1 MKPTDNVIDFA
12 LRRKRKHAQELARV
26 MWDMYA
32 RNAGFAAFQV
42 TQQLRQT
49 ETRHA

>member
-12 LRRKRKHAQELARV
+12 LFRKRKQAQHLARI

-32 RNAGFAAFQV
+32 RNAGFAAQPV
-42 TQQLRQT
+42 AQPRKQT